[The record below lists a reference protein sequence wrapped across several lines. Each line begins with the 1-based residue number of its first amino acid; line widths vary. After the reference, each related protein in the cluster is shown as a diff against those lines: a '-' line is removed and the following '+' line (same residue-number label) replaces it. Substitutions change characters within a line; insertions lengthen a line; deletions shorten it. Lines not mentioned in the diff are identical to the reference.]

1 MRGIRWQHVALALAS
16 SVALL
21 YAQAPKIVWTDQEK
35 PIVEQMR
42 TLRSLP
48 DDQRT
53 VTTRQLALQ
62 IRDLP
67 AGDHQQLL
75 AESLANLVTEGD
87 PGAETLQAVAVTL
100 ADTLRNAKP
109 SAQATA
115 GYSTLAQFV
124 RYEHVPVST
133 DDPRMAAAIAKLEA
147 DDRARQTADFTLT
160 DLSGR
165 IMDPAGPARQSR
177 AGEFL
182 GHVVPAV
189 PQGDA
194 RSGSALSTVRG

>member
-115 GYSTLAQFV
+115 RL
-124 RYEHVPVST
+124 
-133 DDPRMAAAIAKLEA
+133 
-147 DDRARQTADFTLT
+147 
-160 DLSGR
+160 
-165 IMDPAGPARQSR
+165 
-177 AGEFL
+177 
-182 GHVVPAV
+182 
-189 PQGDA
+189 
-194 RSGSALSTVRG
+194 